1 MSNNPLR
8 SDFAVPYPSTAGLRL
23 VVRVNGCQAVL
34 RRAAGGEDW
43 VTVVS
48 HYKRPPEP
56 TVQQVG
62 GEVTIQQAHHRS
74 DLTNLFRVGNDSPV
88 LTMEVNQQEGFSLD
102 LENIGDLSDLA
113 LGGLPLQDLTL
124 TQKLGAMSLTCAEP
138 NPSTLETFQLEAQA
152 TKCEGTGLA
161 NLNFRHMRIIGIG
174 ASYKLGFQGQLRQDA
189 MLELQAKESPTSL
202 SLPHEMAV
210 IVRAADGLLDTENIE
225 FSADENFV
233 SHEGEYWSPAALDG
247 GSPLLT
253 ILVTPLGPLA
263 ITSH

>member
-8 SDFAVPYPSTAGLRL
+8 SDFAVPYPSAAGLRL
-23 VVRVNGCQAVL
+23 VVRVNGCQLVMH
-34 RRAAGGEDW
+34 RAEGEDW

-56 TVQQVG
+56 TVQQAG

-88 LTMEVNQQEGFSLD
+88 LMVGVNPQHGFTLD

-113 LGGLPLQDLTL
+113 LGGLPLRELL
-124 TQKLGAMSLTCAEP
+124 LAQKLGAMSLTCAES
-138 NPSTLETFQLEAQA
+138 NPSTLESFQLEAHA

-174 ASYKLGFQGQLRQDA
+174 ASYKLGFQGHLRQDA
-189 MLELQAKESPTSL
+189 TLELQAKESPTSL
-202 SLPHEMAV
+202 SLPREMAV
-210 IVRAADGLLDTENIE
+210 IVRAAEGLLDMENIE

-233 SHEGEYWSPAALDG
+233 PHEGEYWSPAALEG
-247 GSPLLT
+247 RSPLLT

-263 ITSH
+263 IASH